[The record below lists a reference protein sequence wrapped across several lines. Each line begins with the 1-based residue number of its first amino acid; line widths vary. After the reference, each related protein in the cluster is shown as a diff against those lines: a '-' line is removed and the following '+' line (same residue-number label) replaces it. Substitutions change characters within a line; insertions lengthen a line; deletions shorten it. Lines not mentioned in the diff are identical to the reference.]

1 MCISSCLRLVYEERT
16 ISREKNPELA
26 ELIDI
31 LDFFGRFLLNL
42 YVNVC
47 LSDYLCLLA
56 LLQI

>member
-1 MCISSCLRLVYEERT
+1 MCISWSLSTPLVESEERT

-42 YVNVC
+42 NVC
-47 LSDYLCLLA
+47 LSDYLC
-56 LLQI
+56 

>member
-1 MCISSCLRLVYEERT
+1 MFFSSMCISWSLSTPLVESEERT

-42 YVNVC
+42 NVC
-47 LSDYLCLLA
+47 LSDYLC
-56 LLQI
+56 